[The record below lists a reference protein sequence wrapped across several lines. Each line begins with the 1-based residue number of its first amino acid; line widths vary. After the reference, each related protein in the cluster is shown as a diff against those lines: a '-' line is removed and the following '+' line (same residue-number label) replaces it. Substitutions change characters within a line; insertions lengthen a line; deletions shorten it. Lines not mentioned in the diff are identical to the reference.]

1 MAIQKVVKSSV
12 SQQVFDQLRQQILS
26 GSWKPGDKLPSEN
39 ELAAQFGVSRVTV
52 RNALQKL
59 SGLGLLE
66 TRFGEGSFIRGPEA
80 GAALNQLVPM
90 LYLGRET
97 LRDILTFRR
106 MVEGPICEIAC
117 RRATDGEIEQ
127 LRQLLGQMERAEAD
141 LAAFARLD
149 SQFHELL
156 ARLTRSRMMQ
166 QIYQIIDDAI
176 QSSYKQHARRQS
188 VLVTLRWYREIL
200 AAFEA
205 RDSARAR
212 QAMEQS
218 LDQTFWVSTVYQ
230 NVINM
235 ESAWPQ
241 RVAVRWFDE
250 QAGAVREVTY
260 QEYAADIRRMVGYLR
275 RNLPGIQGR
284 HIGLLARTGYPYA
297 VAIFGCLLAGAVAVP
312 LNSEKS
318 WSQISAELAQA
329 DVDCLLADGSY
340 QEREP
345 DFAQYAGPVLDIG
358 AFAGCTELAELTE
371 CRDQDALALIL
382 FTSDTTGRS
391 KGVMLSQR
399 NLFAPMRL
407 FTEPFDSIRQQ
418 FGLPEDY
425 QFAAFNVLPLF
436 HVASLTSLISWSI
449 SGNAIHFCSD
459 LRRFYRDLAAMPS
472 DAMAVVPTLLKSI
485 HHDVKKG
492 KRARLGKLRLFTCGA
507 AMYDPQMLADLI
519 DQGFTIIQTYGLT
532 ETVGDGG
539 WNSAQDPAHLSS
551 VGLRD
556 PDMEYRLEDG
566 ELCMK
571 GEAVMLGYYKDPEGT
586 AAVLRDGWFHTG
598 DLARMDADG
607 YIYLTGRKNNL
618 MVLPSGENVSPE
630 ELEALLSR
638 NPAVREVLVEQRE
651 GKICGRISCRAG
663 VQDQVRAFVTRT
675 NRTLPLY
682 KRITAVEFTRE
693 PLPRNALGKLV
704 RR

>member
-1 MAIQKVVKSSV
+1 M
-12 SQQVFDQLRQQILS
+12 
-26 GSWKPGDKLPSEN
+26 
-39 ELAAQFGVSRVTV
+39 TV

-275 RNLPGIQGR
+275 RNLPGVQGR

-436 HVASLTSLISWSI
+436 HVAALTSLISWSI

-651 GKICGRISCRAG
+651 GKICARISCRAG

>member
-66 TRFGEGSFIRGPEA
+66 TRFGEGSFIRGPES

-117 RRATDGEIEQ
+117 RRATDGEIAQ
-127 LRQLLGQMERAEAD
+127 LRELLGQMERAEAD
-141 LAAFARLD
+141 LAAFAKLD
-149 SQFHELL
+149 SEFHCML
-156 ARLTRSRMMQ
+156 ARLTRSKMMQ

-176 QSSYKQHARRQS
+176 QSAYRQNARRQS
-188 VLVTLRWYREIL
+188 VPVALHWYREIL

-212 QAMEQS
+212 EAMEQS
-218 LDQTFWVSTVYQ
+218 LAQTFWISTVYQ

-241 RVAVRWFDE
+241 RVAVRWYDE

-260 QEYAADIRRMVGYLR
+260 REYAADIRRMVGYLR
-275 RNLPGIQGR
+275 RSLPGIRGR
-284 HIGLLARTGYPYA
+284 HLGLLARSGYPYA
-297 VAIFGCLLAGAVAVP
+297 VAIFGSILAGAVAVP
-312 LNSEKS
+312 LNNEKDWPQLS
-318 WSQISAELAQA
+318 DEIARA
-329 DVDCLLADGSY
+329 DVDCLLTDGSY

-345 DFAQYAGPVLDIG
+345 AFEGYQGPVLDIG
-358 AFAGCTELAELTE
+358 AFSGCTEQAELTE
-371 CRDQDALALIL
+371 CEDQDALALIL
-382 FTSDTTGRS
+382 FTSDTSGRG

-407 FTEPFDSIRQQ
+407 FTEPFDSVRKQ

-436 HVASLTSLISWSI
+436 HIAALTSLISWSI
-449 SGNAIHFCSD
+449 SGNAVHFCTD

-485 HHDVKKG
+485 HHDVMKG
-492 KRARLGKLRLFTCGA
+492 KAGRLGKMRLFTCGA

-519 DQGFTIIQTYGLT
+519 DRGFTIIQTYGLT

-556 PDMEYRLEDG
+556 PDMEYRLEEG

-571 GEAVMLGYYKDPEGT
+571 GDAVMLGYYKDPAAT

-598 DLARMDADG
+598 DLARIDADG

-618 MVLPSGENVSPE
+618 MILPSGENVSPE
-630 ELEALLSR
+630 ELESLLSR
-638 NPAVREVLVEQRE
+638 NPAIREVLVEQRE
-651 GKICGRISCRAG
+651 GKICARISCRDG
-663 VQDQVRAFVTRT
+663 VRDAVRAFVTQT

-682 KRITAVEFTRE
+682 KRITAVEFTE
-693 PLPRNALGKLV
+693 QPLPRNALGKLV
-704 RR
+704 RG

>member
-275 RNLPGIQGR
+275 RNLPGVQGR

-318 WSQISAELAQA
+318 WSQISAELARA

-436 HVASLTSLISWSI
+436 HVAALTSLISWSI

-651 GKICGRISCRAG
+651 GKICARISCRAG

>member
-97 LRDILTFRR
+97 LKDILTFRR

-117 RRATDGEIEQ
+117 RRATDGEIAQ
-127 LRQLLGQMERAEAD
+127 LRELLDQMERAEAD

-149 SQFHELL
+149 SRFHCML
-156 ARLTRSRMMQ
+156 ARLTRSNMMQ

-176 QSSYKQHARRQS
+176 QSSYRQNARRQS
-188 VLVTLRWYREIL
+188 VPVALHWYREIL

-212 QAMEQS
+212 EAMEQS
-218 LDQTFWVSTVYQ
+218 LDQTFWISTVYQ

-241 RVAVRWFDE
+241 RVAVRWYDE
-250 QAGAVREVTY
+250 EAGGVREVTY
-260 QEYAADIRRMVGYLR
+260 REYAADIRRMVGYLR
-275 RNLPGIQGR
+275 RSLPNVQGR
-284 HIGLLARTGYPYA
+284 HIGLLARSGYAYG
-297 VAIFGCLLAGAVAVP
+297 VAIFGCILAGAVAVP
-312 LNSEKS
+312 LSIEKS
-318 WSQISAELAQA
+318 WDQLSDELARA
-329 DVDCLLADGSY
+329 DVDCLLADGVY
-340 QEREP
+340 ADREP
-345 DFAQYAGPVLDIG
+345 AFAAYKGTVLDIH

-371 CRDQDALALIL
+371 CPDQDALALIV

-407 FTEPFDSIRQQ
+407 FTEPFETVRQQ

-425 QFAAFNVLPLF
+425 QFAAFSVLPLF
-436 HVASLTSLISWSI
+436 HIAALTSLISWSI
-449 SGNAIHFCSD
+449 SGNAVHFCTD

-485 HHDVKKG
+485 HHDVMKG

-519 DQGFTIIQTYGLT
+519 AQGFTIIQTYGLT

-539 WNSAQDPAHLSS
+539 WNSAQDAAHLSS

-571 GEAVMLGYYKDPEGT
+571 GDAVMLGYYKDPEGT

-598 DLARMDADG
+598 DLARIDADG

-618 MVLPSGENVSPE
+618 MILPSGENVSPE

-638 NPAVREVLVEQRE
+638 NPAVREVLVEQKD
-651 GKICGRISCRAG
+651 GKICARISCREA
-663 VQDQVRAFVTRT
+663 VRDEVRAFVTQT
-675 NRTLPLY
+675 NRSLPLY
-682 KRITAVEFTRE
+682 KRIASVEFTDQ
-693 PLPRNALGKLV
+693 PLPRNALGKMV
-704 RR
+704 RG

>member
-97 LRDILTFRR
+97 LKDILTFRR

-117 RRATDGEIEQ
+117 RRATDGEIAQ
-127 LRQLLGQMERAEAD
+127 LRELLDQMERSEAD

-149 SQFHELL
+149 SRFHCML
-156 ARLTRSRMMQ
+156 ARLTRSNMMQ

-176 QSSYKQHARRQS
+176 QSSYRQNARRQS
-188 VLVTLRWYREIL
+188 VPVALHWYREIL

-212 QAMEQS
+212 EAMEQS
-218 LDQTFWVSTVYQ
+218 LDQTFWISTVYQ

-241 RVAVRWFDE
+241 RVAVRWYDE
-250 QAGAVREVTY
+250 EAGGVREVTY
-260 QEYAADIRRMVGYLR
+260 RDYAADIRRMVGYLR
-275 RNLPGIQGR
+275 RSLPDVQGR
-284 HIGLLARTGYPYA
+284 HIGLLARSGYAYG
-297 VAIFGCLLAGAVAVP
+297 VAIFGCILAGAVAVP
-312 LNSEKS
+312 LNIEKNWAQLS
-318 WSQISAELAQA
+318 DELARA
-329 DVDCLLADGSY
+329 DVDCLLADGVYSD
-340 QEREP
+340 REP
-345 DFAQYAGPVLDIG
+345 AFADYKGTVLDIH

-371 CRDQDALALIL
+371 CLDQDALALIV

-407 FTEPFDSIRQQ
+407 FTEPFETVRQQ

-425 QFAAFNVLPLF
+425 QFAAFSVLPLF
-436 HVASLTSLISWSI
+436 HIAALTSLISWSI
-449 SGNAIHFCSD
+449 SGNAVHFCTD

-485 HHDVKKG
+485 HHDVMKG

-519 DQGFTIIQTYGLT
+519 AQGFTIIQTYGLT

-539 WNSAQDPAHLSS
+539 WNSAQDAAHLSS

-571 GEAVMLGYYKDPEGT
+571 GDAVMLGYYKDPEGT

-598 DLARMDADG
+598 DLARIDADG
-607 YIYLTGRKNNL
+607 YIYLTGRKNSL
-618 MVLPSGENVSPE
+618 MILPSGENVSPE

-638 NPAVREVLVEQRE
+638 NPAVREVLVEQKD
-651 GKICGRISCRAG
+651 GKICARISCREA
-663 VQDQVRAFVTRT
+663 VRDEVRAFVTQT
-675 NRTLPLY
+675 NRSLPLY
-682 KRITAVEFTRE
+682 KRITSVEFTDQ
-693 PLPRNALGKLV
+693 PLPRNALDKMV
-704 RR
+704 RG

>member
-1 MAIQKVVKSSV
+1 M
-12 SQQVFDQLRQQILS
+12 
-26 GSWKPGDKLPSEN
+26 
-39 ELAAQFGVSRVTV
+39 

-275 RNLPGIQGR
+275 RNLPGVQGR

-436 HVASLTSLISWSI
+436 HVAALTSLISWSI

-651 GKICGRISCRAG
+651 GKICARISCRAG

>member
-275 RNLPGIQGR
+275 RNLPGVQGR

-436 HVASLTSLISWSI
+436 HVAALTSLISWSI

-598 DLARMDADG
+598 DLARMDADR
-607 YIYLTGRKNNL
+607 YIYLTGRKNNR

-651 GKICGRISCRAG
+651 GKICARISCRAG

>member
-97 LRDILTFRR
+97 LKDILTFRR

-117 RRATDGEIEQ
+117 RRATDGEIAQ
-127 LRQLLGQMERAEAD
+127 LRELLDQMERSEAD

-149 SQFHELL
+149 SRFHCML
-156 ARLTRSRMMQ
+156 ARLTRSNMMQ

-176 QSSYKQHARRQS
+176 QSSYRQNARRQS
-188 VLVTLRWYREIL
+188 VPVALHWYREIL

-212 QAMEQS
+212 EAMEQS
-218 LDQTFWVSTVYQ
+218 LDQTFWISTVYQ

-241 RVAVRWFDE
+241 RVAVRWYDE
-250 QAGAVREVTY
+250 EAGGVREVTY
-260 QEYAADIRRMVGYLR
+260 RDYAADIRRMVGYLR
-275 RNLPGIQGR
+275 RSLPDVQGR
-284 HIGLLARTGYPYA
+284 HIGLLARSGYAYG
-297 VAIFGCLLAGAVAVP
+297 VAIFGCILAGAVAVP
-312 LNSEKS
+312 LNIEKS
-318 WSQISAELAQA
+318 WAQLSDELARA
-329 DVDCLLADGSY
+329 DVDCLLADGVYSD
-340 QEREP
+340 REP
-345 DFAQYAGPVLDIG
+345 AFAGYKGTVLDIH
-358 AFAGCTELAELTE
+358 AFAGRTELAELTE
-371 CRDQDALALIL
+371 CPDQDALALIV

-407 FTEPFDSIRQQ
+407 FTEPFETVRHQ

-425 QFAAFNVLPLF
+425 QFAAFSVLPLF
-436 HVASLTSLISWSI
+436 HIAALSSLISWSI
-449 SGNAIHFCSD
+449 SGNAVHFCTD

-485 HHDVKKG
+485 HHDVMKG

-519 DQGFTIIQTYGLT
+519 AQGFTIIQTYGLT

-539 WNSAQDPAHLSS
+539 WNSAQDAAHLSS

-571 GEAVMLGYYKDPEGT
+571 GDAVMLGYYKDPEGT

-598 DLARMDADG
+598 DLARIDADG

-618 MVLPSGENVSPE
+618 MILPSGENVSPE
-630 ELEALLSR
+630 ELETLLSR
-638 NPAVREVLVEQRE
+638 NPAVREVLVEQKD
-651 GKICGRISCRAG
+651 GKICARISCREA
-663 VQDQVRAFVTRT
+663 VRDEVRAFVTQT
-675 NRTLPLY
+675 NRSLPLY
-682 KRITAVEFTRE
+682 KRITSVEFTDQ
-693 PLPRNALGKLV
+693 PLPRNALGKMV
-704 RR
+704 RG

>member
-156 ARLTRSRMMQ
+156 ARLTRSSMMQ

>member
-97 LRDILTFRR
+97 LTDILTFRR

-117 RRATDGEIEQ
+117 RRATDGEIAQ
-127 LRQLLGQMERAEAD
+127 LRELLDQMERSEAD

-149 SQFHELL
+149 SRFHCML
-156 ARLTRSRMMQ
+156 ARLTRSNMMQ

-176 QSSYKQHARRQS
+176 QSSYRQNARRQS
-188 VLVTLRWYREIL
+188 VPVALHWYREIL

-212 QAMEQS
+212 EAMEQS
-218 LDQTFWVSTVYQ
+218 LDQTFWISTVYQ

-241 RVAVRWFDE
+241 RVAVRWYDE
-250 QAGAVREVTY
+250 EAGGVREVTY
-260 QEYAADIRRMVGYLR
+260 RDYAADIRRMVGYLR
-275 RNLPGIQGR
+275 RSLPDVQGR
-284 HIGLLARTGYPYA
+284 HIGLLARSGYAYG
-297 VAIFGCLLAGAVAVP
+297 VAIFGCILAGAVAVP
-312 LNSEKS
+312 LNIEKNWAQLS
-318 WSQISAELAQA
+318 DELARA
-329 DVDCLLADGSY
+329 DVDCLLADGVYSD
-340 QEREP
+340 REP
-345 DFAQYAGPVLDIG
+345 AFADYKGTVLDIHS
-358 AFAGCTELAELTE
+358 FAGCTELAELTE
-371 CRDQDALALIL
+371 CPDQDALALIV

-407 FTEPFDSIRQQ
+407 FTEPFETVRQQ

-425 QFAAFNVLPLF
+425 QFAAFSVLPLF
-436 HVASLTSLISWSI
+436 HIAALSSLISWSI
-449 SGNAIHFCSD
+449 SGNAVHFCTD

-485 HHDVKKG
+485 HHDVMKG

-519 DQGFTIIQTYGLT
+519 TQGFTIIQTYGLT

-539 WNSAQDPAHLSS
+539 WNSAQDAAHLSS

-571 GEAVMLGYYKDPEGT
+571 GDAVMLGYYKDPEGT

-598 DLARMDADG
+598 DLARIDADG

-618 MVLPSGENVSPE
+618 MILPSGENVSPE
-630 ELEALLSR
+630 ELETLLSR
-638 NPAVREVLVEQRE
+638 NPAVREVLVEQKD
-651 GKICGRISCRAG
+651 GKICARISCREA
-663 VQDQVRAFVTRT
+663 VRDEVRAFVTQT
-675 NRTLPLY
+675 NRSLPLY
-682 KRITAVEFTRE
+682 KRITSVEFTDQ
-693 PLPRNALGKLV
+693 PLPRNALGKMV
-704 RR
+704 RG